1 MTNPKNAAKYNAMM
15 QTAHDLF
22 WKHGFK
28 RVTIEEV
35 CRKANI
41 SKMTFYKYFPNKF
54 ELAKAVFDVVLE
66 DGLAKFK
73 SLMTEDLSV
82 NERIRGILMLKMEGT
97 TNVSHEFI
105 QDFYRNPELGLSSY
119 IEQKTKEYWQNIIE
133 DFRTGQNK
141 GWFREDFKPEI
152 ILFAGQK
159 LIELAN
165 DERILQ
171 LYNNPQE
178 LIMEMANLIAYG
190 ISPRE

>member
-1 MTNPKNAAKYNAMM
+1 MNIIKNVAKYKAMM

-41 SKMTFYKYFPNKF
+41 SKMTFYKYYPNKL
-54 ELAKAVFDVVLE
+54 ELAKAVFDAVVE
-66 DGLAKFK
+66 GAMDKFK
-73 SLMTEDLSV
+73 NLMTEDLTV
-82 NERIRGILMLKMEGT
+82 NERMHGLLTLKMEGT
-97 TNVSHEFI
+97 ADVSHEFI
-105 QDFYRNPELGLSSY
+105 QDFYRNPDLGLSTY
-119 IEQKTKEYWQNIIE
+119 IEQKTNEYWQNIIE
-133 DFRTGQNK
+133 DFRSGQNK

-165 DERILQ
+165 DEKVQQ
-171 LYNNPQE
+171 LYANPQE
-178 LIMEMANLIAYG
+178 LIMELANLIAYG
-190 ISPRE
+190 ISPRN